1 VKTAV
6 DVEAAGGDHISSVT
20 RAFNELRD
28 LIVHGQ
34 LAPGGWIVESALAAR
49 LGLSRTPIR
58 GALHWLRREGYV
70 VEHAGKRNSRVI
82 VAPLT
87 CEDARE
93 LYQIVGH
100 LERLAGAQVVALPAA
115 ARTVIANELADINA
129 QLNAIAGQRQVDPR
143 PVFDL
148 DKAFHARIV
157 AAGAGKRL
165 AALHNSVRPQMDR
178 YWRLY
183 ASSIINE
190 LHRSVAEHD
199 EIVAAIRKGDIRAV
213 ERALDQNWTGGFER
227 IRGLI
232 EIFGERG
239 SW

>member
-1 VKTAV
+1 MKTAV

-70 VEHAGKRNSRVI
+70 EQAGKRNSRVI

-115 ARTVIANELADINA
+115 ARTTIASELADINA

-213 ERALDQNWTGGFER
+213 QSALDQNWAGGFER